1 MMNITLWMQQ
11 AKEVTKKI
19 SDMMYMPPADNV
31 ELEKTS
37 ADAASEKVCIGMETE
52 EESTGLKEVENKE
65 NISSNSGLTMKIE
78 NDNNSNQNAGGL
90 DRNKLETNAA
100 ATVEAAKKYANSFFS
115 MAKEATT
122 KAAITAEETAKK
134 LQNVVAE
141 KTIIGSL
148 DKEQAKFKDEIN
160 ANKLAACIL
169 PWSDLPDQWLAKK
182 HILSLSLDARNFT
195 RDPPSETNFDFAQMQ
210 SVAAALLE
218 DDPNLR
224 KIRFQLVPKKLNE
237 KRFWRN
243 YFYRVSLV
251 RQAALGENCSPVPE
265 VPVSSKSVEQD
276 ENVKSSS
283 LEDKEA
289 EEKKLEINKRDELS
303 KTSTKEQNETE
314 NEDSET
320 KNKKLNE
327 IRENIANATQE
338 KIGED
343 LERDLINSLNDY
355 ELVSGQMDRTDEQ
368 WEEEITELLNSA

>member
-1 MMNITLWMQQ
+1 MMNITSWMQQ

-19 SDMMYMPPADNV
+19 SDMMYIPPADNV
-31 ELEKTS
+31 ESEIS
-37 ADAASEKVCIGMETE
+37 ADAVFEKVCIGMETE
-52 EESTGLKEVENKE
+52 EGSTGLKEVENKE
-65 NISSNSGLTMKIE
+65 NISSNNGLTMKIE
-78 NDNNSNQNAGGL
+78 GGNNSNQNVGGL
-90 DRNKLETNAA
+90 DRNKLESNAA
-100 ATVEAAKKYANSFFS
+100 ATVKAAKKYASKDSFFS

-122 KAAITAEETAKK
+122 KAAITAEATAKK

-141 KTIIGSL
+141 KTIIGNL
-148 DKEQAKFKDEIN
+148 DKEQAKFKDEVN

-169 PWSDLPDQWLAKK
+169 PWSDLPDQWVAKK

-195 RDPPSETNFDFAQMQ
+195 RDPPSETNFDFTQMQ

-224 KIRFQLVPKKLNE
+224 KIRFQLVPKK
-237 KRFWRN
+237 
-243 YFYRVSLV
+243 YSLHSF
-251 RQAALGENCSPVPE
+251 LH
-265 VPVSSKSVEQD
+265 
-276 ENVKSSS
+276 ENVKSSNF
-283 LEDKEA
+283 EDKKA
-289 EEKKLEINKRDELS
+289 EEKKLQINKGNELS

-338 KIGED
+338 KIGEV

-355 ELVSGQMDRTDEQ
+355 ELVSGQMDKTDEQ